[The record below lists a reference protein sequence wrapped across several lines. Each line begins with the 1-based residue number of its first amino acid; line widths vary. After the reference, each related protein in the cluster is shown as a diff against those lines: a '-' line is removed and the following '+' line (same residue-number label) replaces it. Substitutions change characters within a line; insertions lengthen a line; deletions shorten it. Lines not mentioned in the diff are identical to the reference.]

1 MNKLVWTVSH
11 VVSKSVHKLIE
22 EPIKK
27 CMLGKHGRNVHIG
40 HNVTGNLEN
49 IYCGDNVSLGGEN
62 LFLSSNAKVHIGDNV
77 MFGPRVTVI
86 TGDHRI
92 DVPGKPMIAVTEK
105 LAENDQDVVFEGD
118 NWIGANVTILK
129 GVTIGEGAVVAA
141 GAVVTR
147 SIDKYSIWGGI
158 PARKLRDRFQDLSS
172 KPVDIAGQKNEKSNG
187 SYTRFRKRRWRETRS
202 VVDCEN
208 GSSNHQNKTGCFI
221 SL

>member
-147 SIDKYSIWGGI
+147 SMLKKLISRGFSFWFKCFTRRIAIYRCGKSSDADYW
-158 PARKLRDRFQDLSS
+158 RKVFFHGFGLL
-172 KPVDIAGQKNEKSNG
+172 
-187 SYTRFRKRRWRETRS
+187 
-202 VVDCEN
+202 
-208 GSSNHQNKTGCFI
+208 
-221 SL
+221 

>member
-1 MNKLVWTVSH
+1 MNKFVWTV
-11 VVSKSVHKLIE
+11 VRIVSKGVHKLIE

-27 CMLGKHGRNVHIG
+27 CMLGKHGRNIHVG

-49 IYCGDNVSLGGEN
+49 IYCGNNVSLGSEN

-105 LAENDQDVVFEGD
+105 LPENDQDVVFEGD

-129 GVTIGEGAVVAA
+129 GVTVGEGAVIAA
-141 GAVVTR
+141 GAVVTKN
-147 SIDKYSIWGGI
+147 IDKYSIWGGI
-158 PARKLRDRFQDLSS
+158 PARKLRDRFQDVPI
-172 KPVDIAGQKNEKSNG
+172 KPVDVAGKEK
-187 SYTRFRKRRWRETRS
+187 
-202 VVDCEN
+202 
-208 GSSNHQNKTGCFI
+208 
-221 SL
+221 